1 MNDKDLIN
9 NLKELRNI
17 EPDTA
22 YSDHS
27 RFLILSLKKNILKDF
42 LKEEKKLSFYDWFF
56 GNSYLSRL
64 APSFGIII
72 TIIAISYV
80 AFSYLPTQQKK
91 LVAEANE
98 MNAEIQIKLNGIQY
112 YLDNNNK
119 ISQSDTIK
127 IINLLQKSAEELSEA
142 KNISSDK
149 ENIESA
155 ITKIKNAQ
163 ETLQEINELL
173 K

>member
-1 MNDKDLIN
+1 MNNKNLIN

-17 EPDTA
+17 EPDKA
-22 YSDHS
+22 YSSHS
-27 RFLILSLKKNILKDF
+27 RFSILSLNKNILKDF
-42 LKEEKKLSFYDWFF
+42 SGEEKKLSFYGWFF
-56 GNSYLSRL
+56 GNFYLSRL

-72 TIIAISYV
+72 TIIAIGYV
-80 AFSYLPTQQKK
+80 AFSYLPTQQKR

-98 MNAEIQIKLNGIQY
+98 INAEVQIKLNDIQY
-112 YLDNNNK
+112 YLDNNST

-127 IINLLQKSAEELSEA
+127 IIDLLQKSAEELSEA

-163 ETLQEINELL
+163 ETLQEINDLL

>member
-22 YSDHS
+22 YSNRS
-27 RFLILSLKKNILKDF
+27 RFLILSFKKDF
-42 LKEEKKLSFYDWFF
+42 LREEKKLSFYGWFF
-56 GNSYLSRL
+56 GNFYLSRL

-72 TIIAISYV
+72 TIIAIGYV
-80 AFSYLPTQQKK
+80 AFSYLPTQQKR

-127 IINLLQKSAEELSEA
+127 VIDLLQKSAEELSEA

-149 ENIESA
+149 EDIESA
-155 ITKIKNAQ
+155 IVKIKNAQ

>member
-9 NLKELRNI
+9 NLKELRAI
-17 EPDTA
+17 EPDA
-22 YSDHS
+22 EYSNRS
-27 RFLILSLKKNILKDF
+27 RFLILSLKKDF
-42 LKEEKKLSFYDWFF
+42 LKKEKITFYGRLFNNF
-56 GNSYLSRL
+56 YLTRL
-64 APSFGIII
+64 APSFGIIV
-72 TIIAISYV
+72 TIIAVGYM
-80 AFSYLPTQQKK
+80 AFYHLPTQQRR

-98 MNAEIQIKLNGIQY
+98 MNAEIQIKLNDIQY
-112 YLDNNNK
+112 YLDNNSEINL
-119 ISQSDTIK
+119 SDIAT
-127 IINLLQKSAEELSEA
+127 IINLLQKSAEELDEA

-155 ITKIKNAQ
+155 IIKIKNAQ